1 MKHFSGHQNVPI
13 TTFPP
18 NSISF
23 ENTVVTVGGLLGFPH
38 NQPIVIHPSTFSR
51 LNSVHQS
58 WIKWLGNMFSHDRS
72 RRWDQRKAQKNIL
85 EGALVHVSLK
95 EIHFFFPTLS
105 FSFHPFRN
113 NSFGCWW
120 CTNSSPTCTIWEL
133 CRLVKGENI
142 NLVCNVSRQ
151 VPLAILGRAIY

>member
-1 MKHFSGHQNVPI
+1 MTDRDASPNEDGIKEKHEPKN
-13 TTFPP
+13 
-18 NSISF
+18 
-23 ENTVVTVGGLLGFPH
+23 VGGC
-38 NQPIVIHPSTFSR
+38 T
-51 LNSVHQS
+51 
-58 WIKWLGNMFSHDRS
+58 
-72 RRWDQRKAQKNIL
+72 
-85 EGALVHVSLK
+85 VHVSIK

-113 NSFGCWW
+113 NSFGWWW

-151 VPLAILGRAIY
+151 GPLAILGRAIY